1 MSPFFINNYME
12 VALIVLNI
20 ILIIIVIILALYFF
34 KNKKDDVKN
43 VCVDSEEVEHK
54 IKKHKHKQKSEPK
67 SERIFEGRFITDE
80 EYQRMTKFKR
90 SDISVL
96 MEEIDKEYEHLK
108 ELNK

>member
-1 MSPFFINNYME
+1 MSHNDD
-12 VALIVLNI
+12 VSLLRSV
-20 ILIIIVIILALYFF
+20 IL
-34 KNKKDDVKN
+34 KKTKKDISN
-43 VCVDSEEVEHK
+43 LSTCFIPLH
-54 IKKHKHKQKSEPK
+54 HKHKQKSEPK